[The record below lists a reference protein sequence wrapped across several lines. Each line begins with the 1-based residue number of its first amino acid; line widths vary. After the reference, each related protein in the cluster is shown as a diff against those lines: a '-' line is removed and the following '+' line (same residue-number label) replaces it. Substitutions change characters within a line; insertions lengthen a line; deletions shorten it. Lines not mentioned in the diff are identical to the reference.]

1 MERSDMTKK
10 DLAAEFFA
18 KLGQDSGEFVTKMIE
33 AEMDPEIIDVF
44 NKFGG
49 QLTLGDMDPKR
60 FHSSL
65 LIIGYL
71 VRAHE
76 EAAVKKESTSQNDEE
91 LSQDPIH

>member
-1 MERSDMTKK
+1 
-10 DLAAEFFA
+10 
-18 KLGQDSGEFVTKMIE
+18 
-33 AEMDPEIIDVF
+33 
-44 NKFGG
+44 
-49 QLTLGDMDPKR
+49 
-60 FHSSL
+60 